1 MLDLPA
7 ATIRNWEDR
16 YGVVQPERS
25 SGRQRLYS
33 RDDVDRLR
41 FVRDEVSGGASPAEA
56 HRLLADHLA
65 ADRPLS
71 EPDPGAPALLVLLAE
86 RDPHAAELVEFFLRT
101 EGIAVEVV
109 TTGEE
114 ALAVFAST
122 APALTIV
129 ELLLDGGEGL
139 ALCRE
144 LEARGANAVLATSAL
159 RIEDEALAA
168 GADAFL
174 LKPFN
179 PLALVS
185 AVNDLLSRSA
195 MLGAPGGVLS

>member
-122 APALTIV
+122 APAVTIV

>member
-1 MLDLPA
+1 MLDLPS

-16 YGVVQPERS
+16 YGVVRPERS
-25 SGRQRLYS
+25 PGGQRLYS
-33 RDDVDRLR
+33 RDDLDRLR

-56 HRLLADHLA
+56 HRLLADRLA
-65 ADRPLS
+65 ADRPLTD
-71 EPDPGAPALLVLLAE
+71 PDPGAPALLVLVAE
-86 RDPHAAELVEFFLRT
+86 RDPHAAELVEYLLRT

-114 ALAVFAST
+114 ALAAFAST
-122 APALTIV
+122 TPALTIV

-144 LEARGANAVLATSAL
+144 LEERGASAILATSAL
-159 RIEDEALAA
+159 RIQDEALAA

-179 PLALVS
+179 SLDLVA

-195 MLGAPGGVLS
+195 MLRPLGGVLS